1 MTSSISNQPASNVK
15 RNLLFIF
22 LTLFG
27 PTLPTLADD
36 APPTVE
42 QTSAVAGDAER
53 TNDVNQA
60 NDVEQAEEKPEAT
73 TESCLIE
80 QTNAYRAR
88 YNLKPLTENKKLSEA
103 CRKFAEVMARTGQ
116 LSHYADGR
124 SPSSRVSAAGY
135 TWNSVAENIA
145 YRWDR
150 KNMTNEQ
157 YAQATLNQWINSSGH
172 RRNLL
177 GSQYT
182 QCGAAFAT
190 NPQTGKTFAV
200 MVYARPGN

>member
-1 MTSSISNQPASNVK
+1 MTSVIHNHLSSN
-15 RNLLFIF
+15 RNRYLLFLF
-22 LTLFG
+22 LTSFG
-27 PTLPTLADD
+27 YTLPALADE
-36 APPTVE
+36 ATPAIK
-42 QTSAVAGDAER
+42 QTSAVANDAE
-53 TNDVNQA
+53 QP
-60 NDVEQAEEKPEAT
+60 EKKTEKQTEAT
-73 TESCLIE
+73 TESFLIE
-80 QTNAYRAR
+80 QTNEYRAK
-88 YNLKPLTENKKLSEA
+88 YNLKPLMANKKLNEA

-116 LSHYADGR
+116 MSHYADGR

-135 TWNSVAENIA
+135 TWSSVAENIA

-150 KNMTNEQ
+150 KNLTNEQ

>member
-1 MTSSISNQPASNVK
+1 MTASISNQSASNAK

-22 LTLFG
+22 LAFFG
-27 PTLPTLADD
+27 YTLPALADD
-36 APPTVE
+36 ATPVVE
-42 QTSAVAGDAER
+42 QTSAI
-53 TNDVNQA
+53 A
-60 NDVEQAEEKPEAT
+60 NDVEQTNDVESTEEKPEAT

-88 YNLKPLTENKKLSEA
+88 YNLKPLTENKKLSQA

-116 LSHYADGR
+116 MSHYADGR

-135 TWNSVAENIA
+135 SWSSVAENIA

-200 MVYARPGN
+200 MVYARPGK